1 MRNILHLQHLRHH
14 PQGKGPRIGQNH
26 SVVHPQIYRQ
36 RVRFGNDIELS
47 EEKQEILRKA
57 EEYIDS
63 HAGYRY
69 LNRMRTEKFF
79 EHQFENKIRAKEKEL
94 EETNPEDQ
102 ERMKKLKD
110 HLEQLNSAYRSV
122 LPKTPT
128 SWEDLRERDEEED

>member
-1 MRNILHLQHLRHH
+1 
-14 PQGKGPRIGQNH
+14 
-26 SVVHPQIYRQ
+26 
-36 RVRFGNDIELS
+36 
-47 EEKQEILRKA
+47 
-57 EEYIDS
+57 
-63 HAGYRY
+63 
-69 LNRMRTEKFF
+69 MRTEKFF